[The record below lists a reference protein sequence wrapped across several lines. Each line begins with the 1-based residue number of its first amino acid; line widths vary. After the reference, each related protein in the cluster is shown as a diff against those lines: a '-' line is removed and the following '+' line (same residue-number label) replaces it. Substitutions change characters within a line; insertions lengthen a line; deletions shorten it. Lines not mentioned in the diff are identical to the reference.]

1 MAIDHSGSLALL
13 YGRRY
18 LALVNL
24 DEPAETLK
32 KVQRQ
37 SKYEVGTADW
47 NPTTTQGQ
55 LFAFAVIFCL
65 KIKLDDGIKIICI
78 FRAIKELRFCDGQI
92 VI

>member
-18 LALVNL
+18 LALINL

-47 NPTTTQGQ
+47 NPTTAQGQ
-55 LFAFAVIFCL
+55 LFAFAVRKCWLNFIE
-65 KIKLDDGIKIICI
+65 KIKKIFISEQS
-78 FRAIKELRFCDGQI
+78 KS
-92 VI
+92 

>member
-47 NPTTTQGQ
+47 NPTTAQGQ
-55 LFAFAVIFCL
+55 LFAFAVINN
-65 KIKLDDGIKIICI
+65 KIEHK
-78 FRAIKELRFCDGQI
+78 
-92 VI
+92 

>member
-18 LALVNL
+18 LAVVNL

-32 KVQRQ
+32 KVLRQ

-47 NPTTTQGQ
+47 NPTTAQGQ
-55 LFAFAVIFCL
+55 LFAFSVFLTLTYIFATYVS
-65 KIKLDDGIKIICI
+65 IY
-78 FRAIKELRFCDGQI
+78 
-92 VI
+92 VN